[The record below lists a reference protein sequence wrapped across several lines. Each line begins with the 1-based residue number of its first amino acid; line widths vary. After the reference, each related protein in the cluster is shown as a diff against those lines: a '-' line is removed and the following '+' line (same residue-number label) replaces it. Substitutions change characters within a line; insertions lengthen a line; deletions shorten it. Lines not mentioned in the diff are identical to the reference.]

1 MSGPRWK
8 IDDTTHPGR
17 VFCQHLHYPRL
28 IGELLPADEA
38 PVNADRLPA
47 TRNRWLANI
56 QWLENMDDGV
66 CYEARDMYDSLA
78 AALKAH
84 EKARRQPPAPTRS

>member
-56 QWLENMDDGV
+56 
-66 CYEARDMYDSLA
+66 
-78 AALKAH
+78 
-84 EKARRQPPAPTRS
+84 

>member
-1 MSGPRWK
+1 
-8 IDDTTHPGR
+8 
-17 VFCQHLHYPRL
+17 
-28 IGELLPADEA
+28 
-38 PVNADRLPA
+38 
-47 TRNRWLANI
+47 
-56 QWLENMDDGV
+56 MDDGV